1 MANNGGSAYRQ
12 YFDTIHTPR
21 RAYVLMGCIEPD
33 SNAAIVEVRRT
44 TRTMEVSSQTPL
56 FIVSTGRS
64 GSTMLSELLSL
75 HPDVLSLSE
84 LFNALHPLG
93 FRQDPIDG
101 PDFWKV
107 LSEPRPRHTA
117 WLRLME
123 RGLHIDEF
131 RYPLASA
138 LRFRETGIPPLL
150 AMTLPPLTD
159 DPDALHEALG
169 VFVRSLPE
177 DRLHR
182 QYLRL
187 FEWLCARLGRRFW
200 CERSGAS
207 LGLVHPLLHF
217 FPTAKFVHV
226 FRDGRE
232 FAVSA
237 RQFPPM
243 RMGVIGNMFKHRFGS
258 TPYLTPTYAAPD
270 DLPPEW
276 RGLLPESFDV
286 EVFQRFE
293 LPIDQIGMAWSELIT
308 VGMQLLDKVPN
319 ERVLHVRYESMLEA
333 PHAQLQ
339 RIVRFIDPTL
349 DHPSWLAQ
357 AASRVRKNPPK
368 WMSLPID
375 ERSRLESACAPGMA
389 LLRRFS

>member
-1 MANNGGSAYRQ
+1 VDAS
-12 YFDTIHTPR
+12 P
-21 RAYVLMGCIEPD
+21 
-33 SNAAIVEVRRT
+33 
-44 TRTMEVSSQTPL
+44 QTPV

-75 HPDVLSLSE
+75 HPDLLSLSE

-93 FRQDPIDG
+93 FRLDPVDG
-101 PDFWKV
+101 ANLWAM

-123 RGLHIDEF
+123 RGLAIDEF

-138 LRFRETGIPPLL
+138 LRFRETGIAPLL
-150 AMTLPPLTD
+150 AMTLPPLTG
-159 DPDALHEALG
+159 DPDGLHEELG

-177 DRLHR
+177 DRIHR
-182 QYLRL
+182 QYLRI
-187 FEWLCARLGRRFW
+187 FDWLCVRLGRRFW

-207 LGLVHPLLHF
+207 LPLVHPLSRL
-217 FPTAKFVHV
+217 FPDAKFVHV

-237 RQFPPM
+237 RHFAPM
-243 RMGVIGNMFKHRFGS
+243 RMGMIGMMFKRRFGS
-258 TPYLTPTYAAPD
+258 TPYLAPNYLIPD

-286 EVFQRFE
+286 DVFERVE
-293 LPIDQIGMAWSELIT
+293 LPIDQIGQAWSELIA
-308 VGMQLLDKVPN
+308 VGLQLLEKLPAGQ
-319 ERVLHVRYESMLEA
+319 VLHVRYESILDA
-333 PHAQLQ
+333 PQVELQ
-339 RIVRFIDPTL
+339 RIVRFMDPSL
-349 DHPSWLAQ
+349 DEPSWLAQ
-357 AASRVRKNPPK
+357 AAGRVRPNPPK
-368 WMSLPID
+368 WMSLPIA
-375 ERSRLESACAPGMA
+375 ERSRLESACAPGME